1 MSNIPFPSPAMVSSI
16 PPEIWLSVAQF
27 IPSNVLRNLYSVN
40 RVFLD
45 LALNETYNDIDLAIL
60 CSLAVTKKLKH
71 LK

>member
-1 MSNIPFPSPAMVSSI
+1 MVSSI